1 MILRLIFFVFPLII
15 AALKFRVRPRGAAYY
30 NMLASLERLG
40 RGEGLLK
47 APVYSVEEVAKGKV
61 GLKRKKESQREEAP
75 QANEAARLRKRPR
88 RSASVAAS
96 KKNVE
101 MIDNEASKPD
111 KQECSDSYISSDSA
125 EQKEGSDYLPLP
137 KIKTTLWAHQEK
149 SVSKVVEGVR
159 QGRRG
164 HADASAVGAGKT
176 LTALA
181 TIVRLAHFVAGSGR
195 SRHGVLIM
203 LPTKALIREWLLEI
217 AAHTE
222 GFHVIEQRE
231 DGQLFSLTY
240 GKSHPPIDGNALIIS
255 TLDRVCNHPFVRQV
269 AWDFVVIDECLSVQN
284 AAAKRNPSAWRQ
296 IEASMCGV
304 LMLSAT
310 FFRSKYDQ
318 LFYMIRMLRSPLPR
332 TMEWLPATIHEH
344 IVCQIPETNRHWS
357 MRAEMVPLIP
367 QDLRKYRDR
376 IEAFR
381 RKQINEP
388 STADGRKLWVELESF
403 LRDKYE
409 GRDTRA
415 TTAYRQSSP
424 MGDAFAKAAKGL
436 LRKKRRPLIFAD
448 TSHEADFLLRSLRKE
463 GLDAQTWASI
473 ASLQISASSE
483 PKNNS
488 NKTVIVAVKTVEGQG
503 INMQKDADAIICRP
517 TAGDHLEQMKGRVD
531 RPGQKRKE
539 LLLVV
544 MVCEHT
550 IEEAKFSNIRLAGNF
565 FREFIAPVATK
576 YRERIDLEATL
587 AAGGTAKLKPG
598 TISGAWR
605 RSLEAA
611 GQSGAFASLDDITS
625 TSATSS
631 ITRDFDTEIMD
642 EDFTRKKKTTSK
654 KVKAKE
660 EPKYKPLNK
669 VLRNK
674 GDPEAVRQAKHLAK
688 NGHASLAIRHWLS
701 PPKVVR
707 SARPKGLAKDS
718 LQRFS
723 DATPPVVLDRDT
735 VYKAVTHLSNS
746 DEKLASLIARV
757 GADALVSD
765 CGTPMPATQARLFDR
780 CVRAIT
786 FTMISVDAGN
796 AFLRRLAMKLG
807 VCIEQKSKS
816 VRDRLLND
824 FLHSIQEGGNKSN
837 LTSPEHLL
845 QLLLDGKH
853 GELSF
858 THPMVNELVKD
869 CEIIKGKRT
878 GYPHL
883 CGVTF
888 PCGKND
894 DHSVFVDKARDHAK
908 GSGDPVSAGFSN
920 GKASF
925 IISLVEDFARGKI
938 SGEKISMV
946 SLWYLLFSCFWSCL
960 ETCSHHFLN
969 VVAPTI
975 FSSLTLFRHLIEKP
989 LKCSWN
995 SRASVTGAPGEFSCT
1010 FCLAPIFACMA
1021 TLP

>member
-1 MILRLIFFVFPLII
+1 M
-15 AALKFRVRPRGAAYY
+15 RPRGAAYY

-40 RGEGLLK
+40 RGEGLLIDPGNSVQEAAKEK
-47 APVYSVEEVAKGKV
+47 A
-61 GLKRKKESQREEAP
+61 GLKRKKEIKAEESP
-75 QANEAARLRKRPR
+75 QANEATRLRKRPR
-88 RSASVAAS
+88 RSAAVAAS
-96 KKNVE
+96 KKSADMMENDE
-101 MIDNEASKPD
+101 SAPD
-111 KQECSDSYISSDSA
+111 KEESNHSEISGDRNDRKEDSEC
-125 EQKEGSDYLPLP
+125 LPRP
-137 KIKTTLWAHQEK
+137 KIKTTLWTHQEK
-149 SVSKVVEGVR
+149 SVYKVVEGVR

-181 TIVRLAHFVAGSGR
+181 TIVRLAHFIEDSGR
-195 SRHGVLIM
+195 SRHGVLVM

-231 DGQLFSLTY
+231 DGTLFSLTY
-240 GKSHPPIDGNALIIS
+240 GKTHPPIDGNALIIS

-310 FFRSKYDQ
+310 FFRSKYEQ

-357 MRAEMVPLIP
+357 MRAEMVPLAP

-388 STADGRKLWVELESF
+388 SAADGRKLWVDLESF

-415 TTAYRQSSP
+415 TSTYRRSSP

-448 TSHEADFLLRSLRKE
+448 TSHEADFLLRSLSEE
-463 GLDAQTWASI
+463 GLDAQTWANI
-473 ASLQISASSE
+473 ASRQISASSE
-483 PKNNS
+483 PKKHSNN
-488 NKTVIVAVKTVEGQG
+488 TVIVAVKTVEGQG

-531 RPGQKRKE
+531 RPGQKSKE

-598 TISGAWR
+598 TISGAWK

-611 GQSGAFASLDDITS
+611 GQSGAFASFDDTAS
-625 TSATSS
+625 TCTTTSS
-631 ITRDFDTEIMD
+631 TRDTGTDNME
-642 EDFTRKKKTTSK
+642 EDLTRKERATPKQ
-654 KVKAKE
+654 VKAEK

-669 VLRNK
+669 VIRNK
-674 GDPEAVRQAKHLAK
+674 GDPEAVRQAKDLAK
-688 NGHASLAIRHWLS
+688 QGHASLAIRRWLS
-701 PPKVVR
+701 QTKFIR
-707 SARPKGLAKDS
+707 NSQPKGLAKNS

-723 DATPPVVLDRDT
+723 DVTPPVVLDRET

-746 DEKLASLIARV
+746 DGKLASLIARV

-765 CGTPMPATQARLFDR
+765 CGTPMPATQARFFDR

-786 FTMISVDAGN
+786 FTMVSVDAGN
-796 AFLRRLAMKLG
+796 AFLRRLAMKVG
-807 VCIEQKSKS
+807 VCIEQKSEA
-816 VRDRLLND
+816 VQNRLLNE
-824 FLHSIQEGGNKSN
+824 FLQSIQEGGNKSN
-837 LTSPEHLL
+837 LASPEHLL
-845 QLLLDGKH
+845 ELLLGGKH
-853 GELSF
+853 GEISF
-858 THPMVNELVKD
+858 THPMVNELIKD

-883 CGVTF
+883 CGITF

-894 DHSVFVDKARDHAK
+894 DHSIFVEKARAHAK

-938 SGEKISMV
+938 SGEKISKV
-946 SLWYLLFSCFWSCL
+946 SL
-960 ETCSHHFLN
+960 
-969 VVAPTI
+969 
-975 FSSLTLFRHLIEKP
+975 RH
-989 LKCSWN
+989 
-995 SRASVTGAPGEFSCT
+995 
-1010 FCLAPIFACMA
+1010 
-1021 TLP
+1021 